1 MSRKCTLC
9 TSATLWETET
19 DKEQKELGE
28 AASEI
33 CQAFS
38 RYVSL
43 KQLIWRQMIPLKPLT
58 IFPLFNALQLRKHWH
73 AVDFNKAIK
82 STQEAKPLPLPD
94 SFVSVFFFFQQISP
108 STNWDI
114 GRAGFESGPLCPL
127 ALDHWAFIIAD
138 VSFNFAEMASGSK
151 VQRLQVMERRKD
163 RGDLNFCKQL
173 RGCLWSCYCMR
184 SMHYMRHIHWSRG
197 CGNTP

>member
-94 SFVSVFFFFQQISP
+94 SFVSVFFFFPTNFTEYKLRYWEGRVWIRP
-108 STNWDI
+108 TLPFST
-114 GRAGFESGPLCPL
+114 GPLGIY
-127 ALDHWAFIIAD
+127 HRRRFIQFRWNGLRQQSPA
-138 VSFNFAEMASGSK
+138 AASYGK
-151 VQRLQVMERRKD
+151 KERPWRFEF
-163 RGDLNFCKQL
+163 L
-173 RGCLWSCYCMR
+173 
-184 SMHYMRHIHWSRG
+184 
-197 CGNTP
+197 